1 MSFISYA
8 QNFEDVMLWRALK
21 DINKGFYIDIGAW
34 SPDQDSVTRAFYERG
49 WHGINIE
56 PNPEFIRQLQNR
68 RPHDINLQLAIGD
81 QEETLSMN
89 FLANPGL
96 STLDDAIAQK
106 HQEAGWEVNREPVQV
121 TTLNN
126 VWADYVPTGQEVHF
140 LKVDVEGFEAAVL
153 RGNDWRKNRPWIIV
167 VESTLP
173 MSQEQSY
180 GDWEPMLLNAGYYYA
195 YFDGLNRFYVAK
207 EHSGLLDSFKAPPN
221 FFDDFVLYRQQ
232 EAEAAEERATQAE
245 AKAMAAEERATQAE
259 AKAMAA
265 EERATQAEAK
275 AMAAEE
281 RAAQAE
287 AKAMAAEERA
297 AQAEAALRAV
307 YQSRS
312 WRITRPL
319 RELAGLM
326 RRGRDGAKRVAKRLM
341 ATSLDLLIRLGTSRP
356 WVKRPALALIRR
368 YPRIEARLRQLAAL
382 HGFIDHTSTSAM
394 GANMLLELPHGLEN
408 LPPRARQIYAQLKAA
423 IKQKQEEKA

>member
-232 EAEAAEERATQAE
+232 EAEGRPKNAPRRP
-245 AKAMAAEERATQAE
+245 KPKR
-259 AKAMAA
+259 
-265 EERATQAEAK
+265 
-275 AMAAEE
+275 
-281 RAAQAE
+281 
-287 AKAMAAEERA
+287 
-297 AQAEAALRAV
+297 
-307 YQSRS
+307 
-312 WRITRPL
+312 WRPKNAPRRPKPK
-319 RELAGLM
+319 RWRPKNAP
-326 RRGRDGAKRVAKRLM
+326 RRPRPKRW
-341 ATSLDLLIRLGTSRP
+341 RP
-356 WVKRPALALIRR
+356 KNA
-368 YPRIEARLRQLAAL
+368 
-382 HGFIDHTSTSAM
+382 
-394 GANMLLELPHGLEN
+394 
-408 LPPRARQIYAQLKAA
+408 PPRPRPKRWRPKNAPPRPKPLCGPCTKAA
-423 IKQKQEEKA
+423 RGGSLAPYESWPA